1 MDRQIELQ
9 KDEKRKITIDLGTQR
24 VVEREERDRERDSI
38 KTKREGQ
45 RELQR
50 KWRVREQQIGE

>member
-38 KTKREGQ
+38 KTKREGE